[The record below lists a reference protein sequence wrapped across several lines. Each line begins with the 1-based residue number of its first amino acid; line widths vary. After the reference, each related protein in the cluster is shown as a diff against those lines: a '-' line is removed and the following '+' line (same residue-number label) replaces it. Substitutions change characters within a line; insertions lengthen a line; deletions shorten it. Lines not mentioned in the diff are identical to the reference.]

1 MFTSDSDPISS
12 FMGVKQGDASSAL
25 LFMMFVNDITEHIN
39 TNIEGIFT
47 LNEMKLFLILYADDQ
62 VLFSTSP
69 DSLQSML
76 ADIEAYCDRWGL
88 KMNTNKTEV
97 LIFEKGSRYTD
108 RSFYLYNS
116 KLEIVTQ
123 FKYLCVTF
131 YKNGRWNQTM
141 YS

>member
-1 MFTSDSDPISS
+1 
-12 FMGVKQGDASSAL
+12 MGVKQGGASSAL
-25 LFMMFVNDITEHIN
+25 LFMMFVNDVTEHIN
-39 TNIEGIFT
+39 TNLEGIFT
-47 LNEMKLFLILYADDQ
+47 LNEMKLFVILYADDQ

-76 ADIEAYCDRWGL
+76 ADIEAYCGRWGL

-123 FKYLCVTF
+123 FLKV
-131 YKNGRWNQTM
+131 
-141 YS
+141 

>member
-1 MFTSDSDPISS
+1 MFSVVKSVIKHQGSTSDPISS
-12 FMGVKQGDASSAL
+12 YMGVKQVDASSAL
-25 LFMMFVNDITEHIN
+25 LFTMFVNDITEHIN

-108 RSFYLYNS
+108 RSFL
-116 KLEIVTQ
+116 LI
-123 FKYLCVTF
+123 
-131 YKNGRWNQTM
+131 
-141 YS
+141 